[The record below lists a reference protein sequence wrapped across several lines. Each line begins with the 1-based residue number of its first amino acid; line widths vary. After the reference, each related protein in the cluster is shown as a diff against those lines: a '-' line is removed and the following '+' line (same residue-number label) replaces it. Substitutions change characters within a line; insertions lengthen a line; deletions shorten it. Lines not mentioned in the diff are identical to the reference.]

1 MIKQGMEKQG
11 VEVAIKSWMVR
22 DRRTPALEL
31 GRFGVQISAV
41 PGTQGRGLG

>member
-22 DRRTPALEL
+22 DRERQPW
-31 GRFGVQISAV
+31 S
-41 PGTQGRGLG
+41 